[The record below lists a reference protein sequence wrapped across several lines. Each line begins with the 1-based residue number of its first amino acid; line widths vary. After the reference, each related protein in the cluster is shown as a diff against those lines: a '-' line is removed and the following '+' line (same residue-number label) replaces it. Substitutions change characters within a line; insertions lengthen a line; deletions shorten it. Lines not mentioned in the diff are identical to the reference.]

1 MTQRNMAEKIPCT
14 AKALWTTG
22 PGRLEIR
29 DVAVPDPEPGMLR
42 IRSMW
47 SAVSLGTER
56 LVLAGEVPESEWQRM
71 RAPFQ
76 EGDFPFPVKY
86 GYACVGEVAGGDP
99 SRLGET
105 VFCLHPH
112 QSLFNIPQDG
122 AVAVPAGVPARRAI
136 LAANMETA
144 LNGLWDGNASPGDHI
159 AVVGG
164 GVVGLLVARLCAQLP
179 GTRVTLVD
187 IDPAR
192 ETAARTLGAG
202 FALPDA
208 APADQDLVFHA
219 SGHPAGLDTALALAG
234 TEARVVEMSWY
245 GTKPVT
251 ATLGGAFHSG
261 RLTLRSSQVGRI
273 PPGHQARWTHRR
285 RLETALSLLRDPALD
300 ILLSPPIRFT
310 DAPRIL
316 PEVFAGTRA
325 ALAQSIDYG
334 RSHG

>member
-1 MTQRNMAEKIPCT
+1 MTQRNIQETFPQT
-14 AKALWTTG
+14 AQALWTVG
-22 PGRLEIR
+22 PGQLEIR
-29 DVAVPDPEPGMLR
+29 GAAVPGPEAGSVSVRAL
-42 IRSMW
+42 W

-56 LVLAGEVPESEWQRM
+56 LVLAGDVPESERERM

-86 GYACVGEVAGGDP
+86 GYACVGAVVGGDA
-99 SRLGET
+99 SRLGEI

-112 QSLFNIPQDG
+112 QSLFNIP
-122 AVAVPAGVPARRAI
+122 ANAAIPVPAGVPPLRAI

-179 GTRVTLVD
+179 GTQVTLVD
-187 IDPAR
+187 IDPAK
-192 ETAARTLGAG
+192 EEVARALGAG
-202 FALPDA
+202 FAMPAD
-208 APADQDLVFHA
+208 APAGQDLVFHA

-234 TEARVVEMSWY
+234 PEAKVVEMSWY

-251 ATLGGAFHSG
+251 ATLGGSFHSQ

-273 PPGHQARWTHRR
+273 PPERQPRWTHRR

-300 ILLSPPIRFT
+300 ILISSPIRLI
-310 DAPRIL
+310 DAPQAL
-316 PEVFAGTRA
+316 PDVLAGRRA
-325 ALAQSIDYG
+325 ALAQPIAYD
-334 RSHG
+334 